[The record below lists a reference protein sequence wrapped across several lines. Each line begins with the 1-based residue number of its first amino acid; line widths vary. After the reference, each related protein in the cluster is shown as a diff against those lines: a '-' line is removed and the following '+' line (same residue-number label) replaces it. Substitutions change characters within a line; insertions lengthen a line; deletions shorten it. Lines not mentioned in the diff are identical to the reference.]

1 MSIDPGDA
9 LKQRLEHQLT
19 AVLNESVRGAVYASS
34 DAPAPIDTM
43 RAALQQA
50 LESLEHVAHE
60 QRDDFCREAG
70 VFDAIKAARKALEG

>member
-19 AVLNESVRGAVYASS
+19 VYASS